1 MLEVFTVG
9 GGEYIVNVLNAVA
22 AWSGGGGFRSMLQ
35 VVFVMGLIYSLLVLA
50 FNFDWRAWMN
60 WFLQATAIYMMLL
73 VPTVTIKVTDRIDP
87 GLAPATVANVPLGL
101 GVMASFTSQFGDW
114 MTRTAETVFVMPDA
128 LKMTNNGIIYGARL
142 LEKAQTFQITDP
154 VFRANLDEHFK
165 QCVFYDVL
173 LGFTPMETL
182 TNSSNLWRDIG
193 PGSPARAQKFLTR
206 SGTGVRSSII
216 RCNAAYTALDAQWT
230 AEIDADL
237 PLFAK
242 GAYPDLL
249 DTIAAQRLRNDL
261 GIIAGNMHGAA
272 TDPYAYLQQVSVMDA
287 FMAARESFSDA
298 GWDAY
303 AAQRADAQARNTYT
317 SIAQQAMTWVPLLG
331 IVLHVVFYA
340 MFPVIF
346 PLFLFPRT
354 GVTTLR
360 GYGMG
365 FFYLASWG
373 PLYVVL
379 HMFVMNRAASA
390 YAAVAPTG
398 PTLLVSNGITNVN
411 NDIATIAGFMMMSV
425 PFIAAG
431 MARGAMAIAGQA
443 TSLLG
448 PAQAAG
454 QAAAAE
460 RTLGNYATG
469 NISFQNLSGNNSS
482 LNKHDD
488 TFRYGSGFGSSS
500 FTGSNGVVT
509 SGFSD
514 GSNAF
519 DARQAISNFA
529 TTPMRTTS
537 LEQRINQTYSEGQS
551 NVDRLSREASESW
564 SAVASRGT
572 DLMKTAERRA
582 SSGTENGSGIATSLS
597 RMNTVSDN
605 LASKLSTTFGFT
617 EAESRE
623 ISNLSQTTGSADA
636 GLAAVGN
643 LWQDKDNGHSL
654 NTKGEI
660 SARIASIVGENTGR
674 RVSADQAYNEVRDFV
689 RSEINSEEARSA
701 RDSFTRDT
709 SSITNSTGEALTER
723 LGASISHAN
732 EVSARSSRAEEAFE
746 RFSKDNSISAGSGY
760 NVSANDSQEF
770 ANFATERLLSD
781 STLRQFGSVP
791 QILHPRTAEQAQ
803 VRDVLLGEFVTQKHD
818 ELNQLRREMGLDTP
832 APLGQTLA
840 PPPLSTSGQV
850 QSFGERNRAAVRGE
864 APNVSV
870 RGNSADAALAGEVEG
885 RIASGAQRI
894 EAGRSILANEN
905 SAAQERAADLATSVS
920 DREAGGVLGNIPYV
934 SPLVEG
940 TWNGAGNV
948 VGWAADKIGLGG
960 AKSSVAPLERGERA
974 VYPVSGRI
982 SSDMGMR
989 KHPITGKAAMHQG
1002 IDIAASEGTP
1012 IYARAS
1018 GEVIRSGHTPARGNF
1033 VELRHDDGSE
1043 TRYFHMQ
1050 SRPTLTQ
1057 GDTVSSGDTLGNVG
1071 STGRATGPHLH
1082 YEVWKDGKA
1091 LDPRRYSVKDRE

>member
-182 TNSSNLWRDIG
+182 TNSNNLWRDIG

-206 SGTGVRSSII
+206 SGTGVTSSII
-216 RCNAAYTALDAQWT
+216 RCNAAYSALDAQWT
-230 AEIDADL
+230 AEIDSDL

-261 GIIAGNMHGAA
+261 GIVAGTMHGTA

-354 GVTTLR
+354 GITTLR

-390 YAAVAPTG
+390 YAAVSPNG
-398 PTLLVSNGITNVN
+398 PTLLVSNGITSVN

-460 RTLGNYATG
+460 RTLGNYALG
-469 NISFQNLSGNNSS
+469 NTSFQNLSANNSS

-488 TFRYGSGFGSSS
+488 TFRVASGFGTSS
-500 FTGSNGVVT
+500 FTGSNGVIT
-509 SGFSD
+509 NGFAD
-514 GSNAF
+514 GSSAF
-519 DARQAISNFA
+519 DARPAISSFA
-529 TTPMRTTS
+529 TTPTRTSS

-551 NVDRLSREASESW
+551 NVERLSREASESW

-572 DLMKTAERRA
+572 DLMRTAETRA
-582 SSGTENGSGIATSLS
+582 ASGTENGSGIASSIS

-605 LASKLSTTFGFT
+605 LSSKLSTTFGFT

-636 GLAAVGN
+636 GLAAVGT
-643 LWQDKDNGHSL
+643 LWQDKENGHKINGRGDIGL
-654 NTKGEI
+654 
-660 SARIASIVGENTGR
+660 RLASIIQENTGR
-674 RVSADQAYNEVRDFV
+674 RVSSDQAYNEVRDFV
-689 RSEINSEEARSA
+689 QNEVNSTEARSA
-701 RDSFTRDT
+701 RDSFSRDT
-709 SSITNSTGEALTER
+709 SSITNSTGESLTDR

-732 EVSARSSRAEEAFE
+732 EVSERSAKAEEAFE

-760 NVSANDSQEF
+760 TVSANDSQEF

-781 STLRQFGSVP
+781 TTLRQFGSVP

-803 VRDVLLGEFVTQKHD
+803 VRDVLLGEFVAEKHE
-818 ELNQLRREMGLDTP
+818 ELNQLRRDMGLDTP
-832 APLGQTLA
+832 APLRQTLA
-840 PPPLSTSGQV
+840 PPPLTTSQQV

-870 RGNSADAALAGEVEG
+870 RPDSSDAGIAGEVEG

-894 EAGRSILANEN
+894 EAGRSVLANEN
-905 SAAQERAADLATSVS
+905 SAAQDRAADLATSVS

-940 TWNGAGNV
+940 TWNGAGRV
-948 VGWAADKIGLGG
+948 VGWAADQIGLGG
-960 AKSSVAPLERGERA
+960 GKSSVAPLERGERP
-974 VYPVSGRI
+974 VFPVSGRI
-982 SSDMGMR
+982 TSDMGMR
-989 KHPITGKAAMHQG
+989 NHPITGKAAMHEG

-1050 SRPTLTQ
+1050 STPTLTR
-1057 GDTVSSGDTLGNVG
+1057 GDTVSPGDSLGAVG
-1071 STGRATGPHLH
+1071 STGRVTGPHLH

>member
-87 GLAPATVANVPLGL
+87 GLAHATVANVPLGL
-101 GVMASFTSQFGDW
+101 GVMASFSSQFGDW

-128 LKMTNNGIIYGARL
+128 LKMTNNGIIYGSRL

-379 HMFVMNRAASA
+379 HMFVMNRAANA

-488 TFRYGSGFGSSS
+488 TFRYGSGFASSS

-529 TTPMRTTS
+529 TTPTRTSS

-572 DLMKTAERRA
+572 DLMRTAERRA

-636 GLAAVGN
+636 GLAAVGT
-643 LWQDKDNGHSL
+643 LWQDKENGHKITGRGDIGL
-654 NTKGEI
+654 
-660 SARIASIVGENTGR
+660 RLASIVQENTGR

-689 RSEINSEEARSA
+689 RNEINSEEARSA

-709 SSITNSTGEALTER
+709 SSITNSNGEALTER

-732 EVSARSSRAEEAFE
+732 DVSVRSSRAEEAFE
-746 RFSKDNSISAGSGY
+746 RFSKDNAISAGSGY

-791 QILHPRTAEQAQ
+791 QILHPRTVEQAQ

-832 APLGQTLA
+832 VPLGQTLTA
-840 PPPLSTSGQV
+840 PPLSTRGQV
-850 QSFGERNRAAVRGE
+850 QGFGERHRAAVRGE

-870 RGNSADAALAGEVEG
+870 RTDSSDAALAGQVEG

-894 EAGRSILANEN
+894 EAGLTVLANEN

-948 VGWAADKIGLGG
+948 IGWAADKIGLGG
-960 AKSSVAPLERGERA
+960 GRSGVAPLQPGERA

-989 KHPITGKAAMHQG
+989 KHPITGKAAMHSG

-1050 SRPTLTQ
+1050 SRPSLTQ
-1057 GDTVSSGDTLGNVG
+1057 GDTVSLGDTLGNVG

-1082 YEVWKDGKA
+1082 YEIWKDGKA
-1091 LDPRRYSVKDRE
+1091 LDPRRHSVKDRE